1 VTDVGLEKRSEVNQY
16 DECANDEQNIDAD
29 NCDAKT
35 GASHYLVR
43 AELWPAGERLERS
56 MQSVHHA
63 FIKPKAGDFVPANL
77 IKIASHSGQLQDSCT
92 VWN

>member
-1 VTDVGLEKRSEVNQY
+1 VNQY
-16 DECANDEQNIDAD
+16 DECANHEQNIDAD

-35 GASHYLVR
+35 GAGYCLLR

-63 FIKPKAGDFVPANL
+63 FIKQKAGDFVPANL
-77 IKIASHSGQLQDSCT
+77 IKSPATPGQLQRSST
-92 VWN
+92 AWN